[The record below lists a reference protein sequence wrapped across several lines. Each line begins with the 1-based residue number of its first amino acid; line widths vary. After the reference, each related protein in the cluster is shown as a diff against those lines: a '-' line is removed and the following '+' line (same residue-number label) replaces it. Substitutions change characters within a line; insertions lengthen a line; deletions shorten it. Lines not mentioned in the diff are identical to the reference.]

1 MALLSA
7 PFTSAPP
14 PAVMDPS
21 SFAQHGLS
29 EGLVTSSALPPAL
42 GRSLLASN
50 SLPAAFPRQLASFP
64 TVSPALS
71 VMIPTAAGT
80 GLQTSPR
87 ASQVYIFASQKAV
100 KSLLVHIT
108 AQAAQLLVCCMT
120 GTSIMLLQSEVL
132 TLRVMQDTAFQQAVQ
147 AGQVQ
152 AAAKAA
158 VSLLAVS
165 PAKKGGLIH
174 SMLAWLHRLSCT
186 SCTCNLGPLLS
197 NTASASSQQA
207 CTLLFA

>member
-7 PFTSAPP
+7 PFASAPT
-14 PAVMDPS
+14 PAVMDPT

-29 EGLVTSSALPPAL
+29 EGFVTSSALPPAL

-87 ASQVYIFASQKAV
+87 ASQVCIFACWTAI
-100 KSLLVHIT
+100 KSLLVRVTFASNKQSGMLHHWDINHVSAVGST
-108 AQAAQLLVCCMT
+108 DFAGDARYRISAGCTGRSGPSCCQSSCEPSCGKPCAELRLDTQHAGMAAQV
-120 GTSIMLLQSEVL
+120 
-132 TLRVMQDTAFQQAVQ
+132 
-147 AGQVQ
+147 
-152 AAAKAA
+152 
-158 VSLLAVS
+158 
-165 PAKKGGLIH
+165 
-174 SMLAWLHRLSCT
+174 
-186 SCTCNLGPLLS
+186 
-197 NTASASSQQA
+197 
-207 CTLLFA
+207 